1 MEECTMTDLRKILEK
16 EMEKSGGAAKL
27 VKREYNMTE
36 KDLETIKR
44 DEKILNAVLK
54 ANQAMRLRSFE
65 KASNQFL
72 K

>member
-1 MEECTMTDLRKILEK
+1 MTDLRKILEK

-44 DEKILNAVLK
+44 DEKTLNAVLK
-54 ANQAMRLRSFE
+54 ANQKQVIS
-65 KASNQFL
+65 
-72 K
+72 

>member
-1 MEECTMTDLRKILEK
+1 MTDLRKILGK

-44 DEKILNAVLK
+44 DEKTLNAVLK

>member
-1 MEECTMTDLRKILEK
+1 MTDLRKILEK

-27 VKREYNMTE
+27 VKREYTMTE

-54 ANQAMRLRSFE
+54 ANQEMRFRSFE

>member
-1 MEECTMTDLRKILEK
+1 MTDLRKILEK

-44 DEKILNAVLK
+44 DEKTLNAVLK

>member
-1 MEECTMTDLRKILEK
+1 MTDLRKILEK

-44 DEKILNAVLK
+44 DENTLNAVLK

>member
-1 MEECTMTDLRKILEK
+1 MTDLRKILEK

-36 KDLETIKR
+36 KDLGTIKR
-44 DEKILNAVLK
+44 DEKTLNAVIK

>member
-1 MEECTMTDLRKILEK
+1 MTDLRKILEK

-27 VKREYNMTE
+27 VNREYNMTE

-44 DEKILNAVLK
+44 DEKTLNAVLK

>member
-1 MEECTMTDLRKILEK
+1 MTDLRKILEK
-16 EMEKSGGAAKL
+16 EMEKSGGAAKS

-44 DEKILNAVLK
+44 DEKTLNAVLK

>member
-1 MEECTMTDLRKILEK
+1 MTDLRKILEK

-27 VKREYNMTE
+27 VKRDYNMTE

-44 DEKILNAVLK
+44 DEKTLNAVLK

>member
-1 MEECTMTDLRKILEK
+1 MTDLRKILEK

-36 KDLETIKR
+36 KNLETIKR
-44 DEKILNAVLK
+44 DEKTLNAVLK

>member
-1 MEECTMTDLRKILEK
+1 MTDLRKILEK

-27 VKREYNMTE
+27 VKSEYNMTE

-44 DEKILNAVLK
+44 DEKTLNAVLK

>member
-1 MEECTMTDLRKILEK
+1 MTDLRKILEK
-16 EMEKSGGAAKL
+16 EMEKSGGATKL

-44 DEKILNAVLK
+44 DEKTLNAVLK

>member
-1 MEECTMTDLRKILEK
+1 MTDLRKILEK

-27 VKREYNMTE
+27 VKREYTMTE

-44 DEKILNAVLK
+44 DEKTLNAVLK

>member
-1 MEECTMTDLRKILEK
+1 MTDLRKILEK

-44 DEKILNAVLK
+44 DEILNAVLK
-54 ANQAMRLRSFE
+54 ANQEMRFRSFE

>member
-1 MEECTMTDLRKILEK
+1 MTDLRKILEK

-44 DEKILNAVLK
+44 DEKTLNAVLK

-65 KASNQFL
+65 KASKQFL

>member
-1 MEECTMTDLRKILEK
+1 MTNLRKILEK

-44 DEKILNAVLK
+44 DEKTLNAVLK

-65 KASNQFL
+65 KASKQFL

>member
-1 MEECTMTDLRKILEK
+1 MTDLRKILEK
-16 EMEKSGGAAKL
+16 EMEKSGEAAKL
-27 VKREYNMTE
+27 AKREYNMTE

-44 DEKILNAVLK
+44 DEKTLNAVLK

>member
-1 MEECTMTDLRKILEK
+1 MTDLRKILEK
-16 EMEKSGGAAKL
+16 EMEKSVGAAKL

-54 ANQAMRLRSFE
+54 ANQKQVIS
-65 KASNQFL
+65 
-72 K
+72 

>member
-1 MEECTMTDLRKILEK
+1 MTDLRKILEK

-36 KDLETIKR
+36 KDLGTIKR
-44 DEKILNAVLK
+44 DEKTLNAVLK